1 MFDTLLIPVDTGR
14 KLNVQETFRRRPG
27 HLLIVLYMANLR
39 LVSTGIITLFL
50 QALLLVCLPT
60 LRLSINIKHLS
71 LFSFITDINGFFEI
85 PNPPPPLQKNLFNKN
100 LQLSCLF

>member
-27 HLLIVLYMANLR
+27 HLLIVLCMANLR

-50 QALLLVCLPT
+50 LALLLVCLLT
-60 LRLSINIKHLS
+60 LRLSVNIKHLS

-85 PNPPPPLQKNLFNKN
+85 PNPPLPKKKSF
-100 LQLSCLF
+100 